1 MLKDIKLTNDPLL
14 PEMIREITIAPPD
27 DSVDL
32 PAITITGAYLKRD
45 TFRAILKPIMG
56 KQELDDRDETKYRS
70 AVVQRSWRGW
80 SGVTL
85 RNLARVSEYVLLN
98 YEALKEAF
106 AGRDA
111 DENTPIAFDIE
122 DAKWVATK
130 LNNETFVKL
139 VEELCRM
146 DAYAAERLAQEKK
159 D

>member
-1 MLKDIKLTNDPLL
+1 MLKDIKLTNDPLV
-14 PEMIREITIAPPD
+14 PEMIRDITIAPPD

-32 PAITITGAYLKRD
+32 PAITVTGAYLKRE
-45 TFRAILKPIMG
+45 TFRSILKPIMG
-56 KQELDDRDETKYRS
+56 KQELDDRDEAKYRS

-98 YEALKEAF
+98 YDALKEAF
-106 AGRDA
+106 AGLEA
-111 DENTPIAFDIE
+111 DEDTPIAFDIE

-146 DAYAAERLAQEKK
+146 DAYASERLAQEKK